1 MTMLLTSSPVN
12 TRPRNPP
19 PVYDTF
25 RDTIGVMG
33 FGFRG
38 KGPDCRSRGLTA
50 LGRFCGAAWLYVA
63 EDTRCPDPTTF
74 GTATGTTSSFG
85 GVLSSMG
92 LWTAIVIVFF
102 LTMHL
107 RLPASRPVPTA
118 VQQLFSRSSLTPFSN
133 MALPPECAVT
143 GAVKIPKSPFGW

>member
-1 MTMLLTSSPVN
+1 MLLTSSPVN

-92 LWTAIVIVFF
+92 LWTAIVGRRV
-102 LTMHL
+102 TPS
-107 RLPASRPVPTA
+107 LPTT

-133 MALPPECAVT
+133 TALPPECAVT